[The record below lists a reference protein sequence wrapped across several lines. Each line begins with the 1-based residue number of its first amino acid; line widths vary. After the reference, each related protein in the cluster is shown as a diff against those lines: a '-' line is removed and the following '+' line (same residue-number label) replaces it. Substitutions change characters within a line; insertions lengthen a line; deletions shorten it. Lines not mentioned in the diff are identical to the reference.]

1 MTDPETLDETQTL
14 TLFLA
19 KQYPIRDGLKEQL
32 VEIPGFE
39 DLLSDVINTCV
50 VAYENKFYLMPS
62 EKHLL
67 VKVSFSIGKAIIE
80 IFHALKFWLNLQV
93 IGYAVQLIDTADS
106 AININ
111 RLDRKKISLSKI
123 DKILKVR

>member
-1 MTDPETLDETQTL
+1 MQHVRAVKISTVILHGLLLSLTTCLSTCRAAQFLHQMTDPETLDETQTL

-39 DLLSDVINTCV
+39 DLLADVINTCV

-67 VKVSFSIGKAIIE
+67 VKVSVCDFQIYE
-80 IFHALKFWLNLQV
+80 NYPV
-93 IGYAVQLIDTADS
+93 ILLYVM
-106 AININ
+106 
-111 RLDRKKISLSKI
+111 
-123 DKILKVR
+123 